1 MNLSNAPERMS
12 LAEEVFRG
20 LRSAILRG
28 RLKPGQRLIEEMT
41 AAEYKTSRTPVRE
54 AFFRLEQEGLIDRRP
69 RGGFTVGRIDAG
81 EIDEIMDLRGLLE
94 AHAAA
99 LAARRADPEV
109 ITRLTDLLDQYQ
121 AAVDREDVDRMI
133 ELNTMF
139 HDALYRASGSPRLL
153 AVIAEM
159 RDHFYR
165 LRQEILVMDGLPEQS
180 HQDHLDMLAAIKAGD
195 IDRAEK
201 LVREHINRAR
211 LALRRQLVV
220 REGD

>member
-1 MNLSNAPERMS
+1 MTLSSPPERMS

-28 RLKPGQRLIEEMT
+28 QLKPGQRLIEEKT
-41 AAEYKTSRTPVRE
+41 AADFKTSRTPVRE
-54 AFFRLEQEGLIDRRP
+54 AFLRLEQEGLIDRRP

-81 EIDEIMDLRGLLE
+81 DIDEIMDLRGLLE

-99 LAARRADPEV
+99 LAARKGDPEV
-109 ITRLTDLLDQYQ
+109 IGRLTDLLDQYQ
-121 AAVDREDVDRMI
+121 AAVDRDDVTRMV

-153 AVIAEM
+153 AVIAEL

-180 HQDHLDMLAAIKAGD
+180 HQDHLDMLSAIRAGD
-195 IDRAEK
+195 VDRTEK

-211 LALRRQLVV
+211 LALRKQLAAQ
-220 REGD
+220 EGD